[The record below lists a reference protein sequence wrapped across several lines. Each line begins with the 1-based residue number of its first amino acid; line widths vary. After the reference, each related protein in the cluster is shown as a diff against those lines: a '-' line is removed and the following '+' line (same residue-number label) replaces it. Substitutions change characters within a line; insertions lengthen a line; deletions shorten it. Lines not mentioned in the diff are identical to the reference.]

1 MSEQIDKEHENLGS
15 IEAYETAIRYC
26 DVFISQLAAYETPQI
41 NRELDALYNQIPIE
55 EQLAIA
61 PDEKDLDRLAQ
72 KTILTIAKIENINP
86 NYLSE
91 EDLYR
96 LSDIGDLVFSAALV
110 DAAEDLRHL
119 DPEIDQL
126 ESPFSPKMIISLLK
140 LSRKQ
145 IIPAKQ
151 LIIRRR

>member
-1 MSEQIDKEHENLGS
+1 
-15 IEAYETAIRYC
+15 
-26 DVFISQLAAYETPQI
+26 V
-41 NRELDALYNQIPIE
+41 
-55 EQLAIA
+55 
-61 PDEKDLDRLAQ
+61 
-72 KTILTIAKIENINP
+72 
-86 NYLSE
+86 